1 MKKSIFTVSIIV
13 LAFLLVFSFTFAGGG
28 KKSKDE
34 PVPQMEVE
42 EVSEGADDEVDPFI
56 VKNREWFEQYH
67 TTGYYDWIGPN
78 GETITGD
85 EELVLTRAEVKKLR
99 EGNYTYALIANNMA
113 GEYMVGLSKG
123 LEDFFNYVG
132 IERVAFTTAEFDP
145 AKQKSDVETVLA
157 KNPDLIIGHP
167 TDPIT
172 AAESFQ
178 PAVDAG
184 IPIAMLDQLPK
195 GYEYGKDIIGVVTE
209 NHVELATYSAEAM
222 NQLLGDGGK
231 VGVVFYDDIYYVC
244 NILDD
249 TFAET
254 IEEKYPQMD
263 IVSKMGWVGE
273 NEAGNVASGMI
284 LRDPDIEGLWVTY
297 MTPAQSVLSALKDAN
312 RTDIQVVTYGID
324 VPTLVNIAQDGP
336 MTITGASPWNIGMD
350 LAIMGSY
357 GLLGKEVPNNY
368 ITVPG
373 FIVTKE
379 MVREV
384 WENSMHYEM
393 PDVLEEALRAAGL

>member
-1 MKKSIFTVSIIV
+1 MFTPAV
-13 LAFLLVFSFTFAGGG
+13 LVFALLLGFSLSFAG
-28 KKSKDE
+28 KKSQVE
-34 PVPQMEVE
+34 SVPQEEMEV
-42 EVSEGADDEVDPFI
+42 SGAADDGVDPFI
-56 VKNREWFEQYH
+56 TKNREWFKQYH

-85 EELVLTRAEVKKLR
+85 DDLVLTNGEVKKLR
-99 EGNYTYALIANNMA
+99 EGSYAYALIANNMA
-113 GEYMVGLSKG
+113 GEYMVALADGLDSY
-123 LEDFFNYVG
+123 FNHLG
-132 IERVAFTTAEFDP
+132 IKRVAFTTAEFDP

-157 KNPDLIIGHP
+157 KKPGLIIGHP

-209 NHVELATYSAEAM
+209 NHVELATYSAEVM
-222 NQLLGDGGK
+222 NQILGDGGK
-231 VGVVFYDDIYYVC
+231 VGVVYYDDVYYVC

-249 TFAET
+249 TFVDT
-254 IEEKYPQMD
+254 LEEKYPSME
-263 IVSKMGWVGE
+263 IVSKMGWVEEQG
-273 NEAGNVASGMI
+273 AGNVAAGMI
-284 LRDPDIEGLWVTY
+284 LRDPDIEGIWVTY
-297 MTPAQSVLSALKDAN
+297 MTPAQSVLAALKDSN

-324 VPTLVNIAQDGP
+324 MPTLVNIAQGGS

-350 LAIMGSY
+350 LAIMGGY
-357 GLLGKEVPNNY
+357 GLLGKEVPNYY

-373 FIVTKE
+373 FIVTRD

-384 WENSMHYEM
+384 WENSMPYEM
-393 PDVLEEALRAAGL
+393 PDLLKKVLEEAGL